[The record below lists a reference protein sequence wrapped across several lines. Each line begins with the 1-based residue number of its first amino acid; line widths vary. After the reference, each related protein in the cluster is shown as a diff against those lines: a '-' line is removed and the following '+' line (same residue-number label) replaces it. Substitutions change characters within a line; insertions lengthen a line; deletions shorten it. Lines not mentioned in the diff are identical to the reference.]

1 MLLLQFQIGRVDE
14 DATAVKMLTSQL
26 FKREMD
32 QQIIS
37 DGRDILGYVRGM
49 YLAAHSTL
57 MNAWPAQPNGEWDL
71 LFVFLLFLSMF
82 VFLLF
87 LSPSV
92 VVVVWS
98 LILAQL
104 HPNPS
109 DLGS

>member
-49 YLAAHSTL
+49 YLAEH
-57 MNAWPAQPNGEWDL
+57 
-71 LFVFLLFLSMF
+71 
-82 VFLLF
+82 
-87 LSPSV
+87 
-92 VVVVWS
+92 
-98 LILAQL
+98 
-104 HPNPS
+104 
-109 DLGS
+109 